1 MNTYT
6 ALRAEADKLRAQI
19 DTFEAA
25 EILSTEAGEQL
36 EQAYSRLE
44 EITPDLQRAVARQSA
59 LNAAAALTTAVGAAA
74 GARETDADR
83 LRAQLPTSGAYLAA
97 VLAAGVA
104 GAAGGSDAQ
113 ALELLRAWNDD
124 ADLLRAPAQQA
135 IADNA
140 GVIPSPIVSDLV
152 KFVDPERYLINALGV
167 RPMFL
172 GTATRPRVTQT
183 TLVGAQASEFTEL
196 STRKMLIVKDA
207 LTRATYGGYVELSAQ
222 DAEFSDPGMLQII
235 LQDLAEQYGVI
246 TDAAVCTAL
255 NAAATNTFEMAGA
268 VAAISTIT
276 VPATWAAAFSSAATQ
291 TFTQSKKLPTH
302 LMCSPDVWGT
312 LSALVDSTGRPIYPI
327 LNPTNAN
334 GTFEAGKASWS
345 TSQGPAGLQFLVDP
359 NFAAN
364 TCIIGN
370 AGYAE
375 VYEAQRGAAVGPFK
389 PGTLATEIGYY
400 GFLSTY
406 MRAEGFVKLVNAV

>member
-1 MNTYT
+1 MNTYD

-19 DTFEAA
+19 NTLEAA
-25 EILSTEAGEQL
+25 DNLSTEAGEQL
-36 EQAYSRLE
+36 DAAYTRLE
-44 EITPDLQRAVARQSA
+44 EITPDLERAVARRNG
-59 LNAAAALTTAVGAAA
+59 LNAAAALTAAIGAPAGAA
-74 GARETDADR
+74 DKDPDR
-83 LRAQLPTSGAYLAA
+83 LRAQLPTPGAYLAA
-97 VLAAGVA
+97 YLAAGA
-104 GAAGGSDAQ
+104 KEDPAAV
-113 ALELLRAWNDD
+113 ELLRAWNDD

-183 TLVGAQASEFTEL
+183 TLVGAQATEFTEL

-246 TDAAVCTAL
+246 TDTAVCTAL

-268 VAAISTIT
+268 AAAISTIT
-276 VPATWAAAFSSAATQ
+276 VPATWAAAFSAAATQ

-302 LMCSPDVWGT
+302 LLCSPDVWGT

-327 LNPTNAN
+327 LNPQNAN
-334 GTFEAGKASWS
+334 GTFESGKASWS

-370 AGYAE
+370 AQYAE